1 MSSFMM
7 NTLNTKSKSKMLKK
21 FKLFRRSVMPV
32 PKPKTVKQFISE
44 ALVKQA
50 GAPKPIE

>member
-1 MSSFMM
+1 MM

-44 ALVKQA
+44 ALVRQA
-50 GAPKPIE
+50 VAP

>member
-1 MSSFMM
+1 MM

-21 FKLFRRSVMPV
+21 FKLFSRSVMPV

-44 ALVKQA
+44 ALIKQA
-50 GAPKPIE
+50 VEP